1 MGSTEETSTAG
12 AAAEKPS
19 RKAAASTS
27 PAPAAAPPPSSSRE
41 SPTPTQPPLQVA
53 AHVFSDWAASLQAFY
68 GSGAAATAP
77 YPFAWG
83 TPGMAYP
90 TTDPSDGK
98 NKGSSGNAGGSP
110 GKSGD
115 GSKMTSS
122 AAENSSR
129 SGDSG
134 SEGSSDTRDDDAKP
148 KDLSS
153 SKKRSYGNMMAEV
166 DTPQPI
172 TAAQYGGTVVEP
184 SYSSRGR
191 SATKLPV
198 SAPGRIVLTSPPT
211 NLNIGMDLWN
221 ASHAGAVP
229 VKTRPTE
236 AGIAT
241 ATGRWDGVTA
251 EQQRIQDERELKRE
265 RRKQSNRESARRS
278 RLRKQ
283 QECDEL
289 SRKVAELNSENSA
302 LTLEVENLK
311 KFCRDLK
318 AENESLE
325 AGLTHFYG
333 AGMVSALGSKVES
346 SAVPSVGGDGSD
358 HVHQSPVDSNRNKG
372 KFYTGIDNPNQ
383 L

>member
-1 MGSTEETSTAG
+1 MYPNG
-12 AAAEKPS
+12 AVYSHPS
-19 RKAAASTS
+19 MA
-27 PAPAAAPPPSSSRE
+27 
-41 SPTPTQPPLQVA
+41 V
-53 AHVFSDWAASLQAFY
+53 
-68 GSGAAATAP
+68 
-77 YPFAWG
+77 
-83 TPGMAYP
+83 GMAYP

-358 HVHQSPVDSNRNKG
+358 RVHQSPVDSNRNKG
-372 KFYTGIDNPNQ
+372 SSILALTIPINFEVNRNFLILNHHSRSLDSFLHVKRVCKATNIRR
-383 L
+383 